1 MHVCNSSS
9 EAVQT
14 GGSLQGLCREIGE
27 FQLQW
32 GALAHHTRGREIR
45 KIYFVNFRPLH
56 AYTHMHTDMQTNTQT
71 HRIIHT
77 SNSPCLLLR
86 DIDLRAW
93 EGTRGATGEMNN
105 LTGYVVSEK
114 RRKPPQFPCPDLF
127 VLPQAV
133 VGQRCSLLGVGHD
146 WIHTQLPVAPQMG
159 HCRMESPHN
168 PSRLMV
174 TAAWGVGEVGRG
186 GICQSYFLIHS

>member
-1 MHVCNSSS
+1 MHACNSSS

-14 GGSLQGLCREIGE
+14 GGSLRGLCRERGE

-32 GALAHHTRGREIR
+32 GTLAHHTRGREIR

-105 LTGYVVSEK
+105 LTGYLVSEK
-114 RRKPPQFPCPDLF
+114 WRKPPQFPCPYLF

-133 VGQRCSLLGVGHD
+133 VGQRCSLLGWGMTEY
-146 WIHTQLPVAPQMG
+146 IHNCLLLP
-159 HCRMESPHN
+159 RW
-168 PSRLMV
+168 V
-174 TAAWGVGEVGRG
+174 TAGWKVPIIHLGWWWQLHEVSGKWGGEEFVRAV
-186 GICQSYFLIHS
+186 F